1 LSWGA
6 KPSFPWNGS
15 TLSAA
20 PLPTCTCCGVR
31 TFHIDNSDTKDDKSD
46 KDVIEGMGLRDE
58 AFRST
63 RRTYMEVEVD
73 QELINKLR
81 LREGDEDIEIEEDPV
96 ESNDVEEI
104 DHGEDSNGDRGIESN
119 DNQDKCKL
127 TGPRS
132 RRTQGYHRRLM
143 EREPLCIP
151 CNDNG
156 DTKEV
161 ELWRLRSVWPAK
173 KPEELE
179 EEKDN
184 LPEYMFDKEGNPVY
198 LHLHPEFVR
207 EEIVPGEKN
216 RYYATICSY
225 CKKSLDSN
233 KSPWRSIVSGV
244 DFGDGNRIGL
254 EPLTERERQ
263 MVSKVRHFLLVVKI
277 ESNTADGERVIERG
291 QSAVKGCGI
300 YFNHDSPRVVSDLLS
315 EDSMNGDV
323 SLQFVGPEGEYD
335 ALAKKVLGSANVEG
349 RAWVVC
355 QWLKVLQEVNCHYQY
370 DDKLPEFEEVK
381 AKIKAANEALVSD
394 AEFVSDDSVVR
405 ETEIAKDDA
414 RHIRTHGGVGNDV
427 DDMEVEELVGGNV
440 DFPMRCSY
448 ITHTKAGSGKDADR
462 DYLESA
468 AEALGVDAKEFAT
481 TLSRR
486 EGTPLNEYEHGD
498 GILAKA
504 CPDVCIFGTA
514 YNSSRPNLT
523 TYQTEHL
530 IMQYTTNAACNRQLL
545 CQLFESKRRHGVITN
560 MHAKASTNP
569 KEFEK
574 FADEFST
581 SEFQEKLKAAV
592 RNPDGADAK
601 YVLNKVTPL
610 LTFAGRKSAFGALE
624 RNQSAGEMLALGR
637 RYGCA
642 PAFLTFGIDDINN
655 PNAIRLALRSSSN
668 EDFPAAV
675 SSASLVELDRGIP
688 LEDEHAGVVHIPR
701 GYTERLKHMND
712 NPIGAALAYKQVV
725 HDIMEIL
732 IGIKPSMY
740 SEQGEK
746 STKPKIRK
754 GLVGPPRAFF
764 GKNETTHSGSLHFHV
779 IIWAGL
785 SPWFI
790 EFASDIPRLC
800 KHISEM
806 LESQYCAQLDRHV
819 HVKDL
824 VHMNIKTV
832 KGLKKLREKKLRDL
846 KVRGGQSLFDH
857 NDMESPISGEFCDLM
872 LIVYTIIIIISNQ
885 NIVHHNH
892 LDDSIDDIMESSSSI
907 EGVPDAP
914 DNDVSI
920 AAPPKIHRLLSFDS
934 EKGNSEEEES
944 SSLDT
949 SDPRAFAKYGKT
961 LLKNRCIDGCCV
973 DDHCTQANTDQTSQK
988 YPGINVVTPTKP
1000 IISSMDLKRKGGKSI
1015 GDTSQNVFSSRPKPR
1030 ATELPPDPEINDG
1043 DFKTFV
1049 AVTICH
1055 CGIHIHT
1062 FTCKKPPKGWHG
1074 CRLCF
1079 PKALSNGTRP
1089 IELASS
1095 IQPDG
1100 TTQWDEL
1107 DPHVTEYETEEP
1119 HGYTRKVKQDCVE
1132 AWDPIRDPERYTTK
1146 EVIYPLQ
1153 SDSSRT
1159 VIWELNRPKLK
1170 ELDPLSEGMTKEDI
1184 ISRLCEEMLPSENE
1198 GDSESIRSS
1207 VFKDA
1212 SISLPVEQVDLHHFD
1227 EEDNNNIFFTLLLG
1241 LIESSRLKAGKKSVQ
1256 CIRSELMGHL
1266 RTKGHK
1272 YKFDESDTSTVAQY
1286 IESRMDAEHVTE
1298 DTMEQYIQ
1306 LMENVTGDDCFEGGE
1321 LEIRLFAEMEKLNVA
1336 VYEEEVCNEGED
1348 EDVGGVSSKNSK
1360 KYASYKRVEFFGTD
1374 KDRTTIHLRREPNHG
1389 VDNPRYYQGKAIR
1402 PAKYHYKLMTSKL
1415 KGVTD
1420 SLHELNLY
1428 DLKVLYGLVSKHLP
1442 ERNGNVV
1449 EFNPYLTSVLGCNS
1463 NLIYLGSS
1471 EQSKSALFYIGPYI
1485 NKDGVKII
1493 DALPILL
1500 KARED
1505 ALKYPSIAEDS
1516 NTTKRHAQHVLTRAI
1531 NKMNGL
1537 IEVSDTQI
1545 AASLLKMDA
1554 SLCSESFVTCNTTAY
1569 ENFVDTDV
1577 RRGINLDHDEL
1588 DCSDNVDAM
1597 DKDEIADEL
1606 QNMFYSKDRES
1617 SDASD
1622 EDDLGHDESS
1632 MHSITQSLNDEDDDE
1647 DESDDDFAF
1656 INASFGFCPFFKMN
1670 DGTKQPISY
1679 AALYR
1684 YRGKA
1689 LRNLN
1694 RYEYSAFVQVVQTKN
1709 ESNDTCTSG
1718 RSSSKRFP
1726 FEKGLDIE
1734 NNYHQCLRSKAMTPK
1749 FTRSPPTPPRVVP
1762 QQDFDES
1769 DDDYEDKKENYEYRR
1784 AKWRDKADRFAHF
1797 YLTMFRPETELYKK
1811 DQTNTY
1817 KYDYDAFVKFY
1828 KYQLLRS
1835 RVIND
1840 SIISRL
1846 RLELID
1852 FVIESWRVDREKR
1865 EMLAAH
1871 RGRARTMWSAE
1882 EREAS
1887 KEFFGGNLKPVIGDD
1902 GLDYISNVVQDLSS
1916 QEKTDARKH
1925 LGHSSAILSTL
1936 VKLDDK
1942 TVGSNTTTRGGSDS
1956 RNSRQRVLDVPF
1968 DMELDESKRKSKAKS
1983 TYSVK
1988 DGNVSTTNM
1997 YCTVPDLDKKVKEY
2011 IEAQDLSADK
2021 DIVINIAHEHFK
2033 AIRSG
2038 RARDK
2043 DYEAPN
2049 VLVCG
2054 KPGNGKSKII
2064 ESLDGIVEIMKVGEQ
2079 MKNAYMGSAAVG
2091 IRGTTLLR
2099 TWNIPVFSEGQRVT
2113 FRPWNGDALQALK
2126 RRFGQNVEN
2135 ICAVVIDEIST
2146 VQPYM
2151 LAYLNIRMQEL
2162 FGSDKPFGGRM
2173 VILLGDFQQKPPTA
2187 GGDAGT
2193 LPGCIMSYI
2202 EEKGKPMTLK
2212 SAEKL
2217 GLAQT
2222 GGYLFSKFR
2231 YIKLT
2236 SQHRS
2241 GDPKHM
2247 ALLDKMSSTGVITV
2261 EDLKNTY
2268 KKLSAEDIACDDFR
2282 FATNI
2287 VTGNAE
2293 RREINAW
2300 QAKRWAKYH
2309 GVNTFRWPRKREGSW
2324 KGRPRNE
2331 ACIAHAMQHSS
2342 FWEFY
2347 IPEAMGYLNTS
2358 NINSDDGLANGTVI
2372 KYHSLSFEDKHQ
2384 RSKFRLQCA
2393 QAAPGNVIDLDFP
2406 PTAINVELFPDF
2418 DEDSVSDKAKKEKER
2433 KEWLESGKGSIT
2445 QDGRVVI
2452 PISMRDGKKIQSK
2465 KTYIPGCVRMD
2476 SQYYYLDSSVML
2488 KDYFPIEPAFSI
2500 TVDKAQVGVEYI

>member
-1 LSWGA
+1 
-6 KPSFPWNGS
+6 
-15 TLSAA
+15 
-20 PLPTCTCCGVR
+20 
-31 TFHIDNSDTKDDKSD
+31 
-46 KDVIEGMGLRDE
+46 VIEGMGLRGE
-58 AFRST
+58 AFSST
-63 RRTYMEVEVD
+63 RRTYQEVEVD

-225 CKKSLDSN
+225 CKKSLDGK

-277 ESNTADGERVIERG
+277 ESNTADGRVIERG

-335 ALAKKVLGSANVEG
+335 ALVKKVMGSSNIEG
-349 RAWVVC
+349 RSWIIY

-381 AKIKAANEALVSD
+381 AKIKAANEALVTD
-394 AEFVSDDSVVR
+394 AEFVNDDSVVR

-668 EDFPAAV
+668 EDFPAVV
-675 SSASLVELDRGIP
+675 SSASRVELDRGIP

-740 SEQGEK
+740 GEHGEK

-754 GLVGPPRAFF
+754 GLVGQPRAFF

-790 EFASDIPRLC
+790 EFASDIPQLC
-800 KHISEM
+800 KLISEM
-806 LESQYCAQLDRHV
+806 LESQYCAELDRHV

-832 KGLKKLREKKLRDL
+832 KGLKKIREKRLRDL
-846 KVRGGQSLFDH
+846 KQGRISADH
-857 NDMESPISGEFCDLM
+857 NDMESPISGEFCYLM
-872 LIVYTIIIIISNQ
+872 LIVYTIIIVSNQ
-885 NIVHHNH
+885 NIVRHCH
-892 LDDSIDDIMESSSSI
+892 LDESIDDIMESSSSI
-907 EGVPDAP
+907 GGVPDAS
-914 DNDVSI
+914 DDDVSF
-920 AAPPKIHRLLSFDS
+920 AAPPKIHRLLSVDS
-934 EKGNSEEEES
+934 EKGDSEENS
-944 SSLDT
+944 S
-949 SDPRAFAKYGKT
+949 PGAFAEYGNK
-961 LLKNRCIDGCCV
+961 LLKSRCIDGCGV

-1000 IISSMDLKRKGGKSI
+1000 IISSRDLKRKGGKSI
-1015 GDTSQNVFSSRPKPR
+1015 GDASQNVFSSRPKPR
-1030 ATELPPDPEINDG
+1030 AMELPPDPEINDG

-1049 AVTICH
+1049 GVTICH
-1055 CGIHIHT
+1055 CGIHMHT

-1107 DPHVTEYETEEP
+1107 DPHVTEYEIEEP
-1119 HGYTRKVKQDCVE
+1119 RGYTRKVKQDCVE

-1146 EVIYPLQ
+1146 EVVYPLQ

-1184 ISRLCEEMLPSENE
+1184 ISRLCEEMLSDENK
-1198 GDSESIRSS
+1198 GNRESIRSS
-1207 VFKDA
+1207 VFMDA
-1212 SISLPVEQVDLHHFD
+1212 SSRLAMEQIDLHCFD
-1227 EEDNNNIFFTLLLG
+1227 KNDENNLFFTLLLG
-1241 LIESSRLKAGKKSVQ
+1241 LIESSRLKAGEKSVQ
-1256 CIRSELMGHL
+1256 CMRRELMHHL
-1266 RTKGHK
+1266 SKKLHN

-1286 IESRMDAEHVTE
+1286 IESRMDVEHVTE
-1298 DTMEQYIQ
+1298 DTIEQYIQ

-1321 LEIRLFAEMEKLNVA
+1321 LEIRLFSEMGKVNVA
-1336 VYEEEVCNEGED
+1336 IYEEVVPNEGED
-1348 EDVGGVSSKNSK
+1348 GEEVDGVSSSNSNK
-1360 KYASYKRVEFFGTD
+1360 QVSYKRVEFFGTD
-1374 KDRTTIHLRREPNHG
+1374 ENDRTTIHLRRERNNG
-1389 VDNPRYYQGKAIR
+1389 GSNPRACQGTEVR
-1402 PAKYHYKLMTSKL
+1402 PPKYHYTLITSKL
-1415 KGVTD
+1415 KGVMD
-1420 SLHELNLY
+1420 SLQAFNLH
-1428 DLKVLYGLVSKHLP
+1428 DLKVLYGLVSKYLP
-1442 ERNGNVV
+1442 ERNGKVV
-1449 EFNPYLTSVLGCNS
+1449 EFNPVLASLLGCNS
-1463 NLIYLGSS
+1463 NLLYLGSM
-1471 EQSKSALFYIGPYI
+1471 EQSKAALFYIGPYI
-1485 NKDGVKII
+1485 NKDGVKIT
-1493 DALPILL
+1493 DALPILM
-1500 KARED
+1500 KAQED
-1505 ALKYPSIAEDS
+1505 TIKYPSIADDR
-1516 NTTKRHAQHVLTRAI
+1516 NTAKRHAQHTLTRAL
-1531 NKMNGL
+1531 NKLNGL
-1537 IEVSDTQI
+1537 MEISDTQI
-1545 AASLLKMDA
+1545 GASLLQMNA
-1554 SLCSESFVTCNTTAY
+1554 SLCSDSFVVCDTTAY
-1569 ENFVDTDV
+1569 EKFIDAELRRTKESNVIHGVDTS
-1577 RRGINLDHDEL
+1577 GGLEEEMENIIGFENINT
-1588 DCSDNVDAM
+1588 
-1597 DKDEIADEL
+1597 EL
-1606 QNMFYSKDRES
+1606 QNMFYHEGGDGEDTGDVDGSGTIGARHNNSTENIIGEDEGES
-1617 SDASD
+1617 VMN
-1622 EDDLGHDESS
+1622 EDGNSRINNRKNY
-1632 MHSITQSLNDEDDDE
+1632 ITQSQTEEDDHSRNDEDGE
-1647 DESDDDFAF
+1647 DFACV
-1656 INASFGFCPFFKMN
+1656 NASFGSAPFYKTN

-1684 YRGKA
+1684 HRGKA
-1689 LRNLN
+1689 LKDLS
-1694 RYEYSAFVQVVQTKN
+1694 RYEYCACVKVV
-1709 ESNDTCTSG
+1709 ESKDDSSSSPNTSSGHG
-1718 RSSSKRFP
+1718 RSKSTAFP
-1726 FEKGLDIE
+1726 FGPGLGIE
-1734 NNYHQCLRSKAMTPK
+1734 NNYHQILRSKQLTPK
-1749 FTRSPPTPPRVVP
+1749 FPRSPPPPPKVKP
-1762 QQDFDES
+1762 QHQEPDQFDEAGE
-1769 DDDYEDKKENYEYRR
+1769 YEDYVSKYEHELDN
-1784 AKWRDKADRFAHF
+1784 WRKKADKFAHF
-1797 YLTMFRPETELYKK
+1797 YLTMFRPEEELYERG
-1811 DQTNTY
+1811 QICRY
-1817 KYDYDAFVKFY
+1817 KYNYEAFLEFY
-1828 KYQLLRS
+1828 VRVRVAARGSKYH
-1835 RVIND
+1835 ND
-1840 SIISRL
+1840 L
-1846 RLELID
+1846 LELID
-1852 FVIESWRVDREKR
+1852 SMVNSWRVDMEKR

-1871 RGRARTMWSAE
+1871 RGRAKTMWSAE
-1882 EREAS
+1882 QKEAN
-1887 KEFFGGNLKPVIGDD
+1887 KAYFGGNLKPILDDD
-1902 GLDYISNVVQDLSS
+1902 GMDYISDTVQELTSK
-1916 QEKTDARKH
+1916 EMTDARKH
-1925 LGHSSAILSTL
+1925 LGHSNAILSTL
-1936 VKLDDK
+1936 GRM
-1942 TVGSNTTTRGGSDS
+1942 TEASNGTTDS
-1956 RNSRQRVLDVPF
+1956 QGQSSSSASRPPNVVANVTTLPF
-1968 DMELDESKRKSKAKS
+1968 NMDLDESKRQSKIEDTYIDDDNTSS
-1983 TYSVK
+1983 TP
-1988 DGNVSTTNM
+1988 NTFRTI
-1997 YCTVPDLDKKVKEY
+1997 PDLDTKVKDY
-2011 IEAQDLSADK
+2011 IKAQDLSADK

-2038 RARDK
+2038 DALED

-2049 VLVCG
+2049 LLVCG

-2064 ESLDGIVEIMKVGEQ
+2064 ESLDGIAEKMKVGEQ
-2079 MKNAYMGSAAVG
+2079 MKNAFLGSAAIN
-2091 IRGTTLLR
+2091 IRGTTLLKS
-2099 TWNIPVFSEGQRVT
+2099 WNIPVFSEGQRVT
-2113 FRPWNGDALQALK
+2113 FRPWNEDSLQALK
-2126 RRFGQNVEN
+2126 RRFGHNVDN

-2162 FGSDKPFGGRM
+2162 FGNDKLFGGRM

-2187 GGDAGT
+2187 GGKGNS
-2193 LPGCIMSYI
+2193 LPGVVMKHI
-2202 EEKGKPMTLK
+2202 EEEGKPLTLK

-2217 GLAQT
+2217 GLAET

-2247 ALLDKMSSTGVITV
+2247 AVLNKMSETGIVNV
-2261 EDLKNTY
+2261 KDLKNTY
-2268 KKLSAEDIACDDFR
+2268 KTLSREDMESDDFR

-2300 QAKRWAKYH
+2300 QAKRWAEHY
-2309 GVNTFRWPRKREGSW
+2309 GVNTVRWPRKREEASW
-2324 KGRPRNE
+2324 KGRPRTE
-2331 ACIAHAMQHSS
+2331 ECVAHAMQNSC
-2342 FWEFY
+2342 FWEY
-2347 IPEAMGYLNTS
+2347 CIPGAMGYLNTYS
-2358 NINSDDGLANGTVI
+2358 INSVSGLANGTEI
-2372 KYHSLSFEDKHQ
+2372 KYHSLSFEDKERRKQ
-2384 RSKFRLQCA
+2384 FNLKCA
-2393 QAAPGNVIDLDFP
+2393 QAKPGDIISIDSP

-2418 DEDSVSDKAKKEKER
+2418 AWDSTSETAKKKRER
-2433 KEWLESGKGSIT
+2433 KEWLRSGKGSIT
-2445 QDGRVVI
+2445 RGGRVVI
-2452 PISMRDGKKIQSK
+2452 PISLRDGGKIQSK
-2465 KTYIPGCVRMD
+2465 KTYVPGCTRLDMH
-2476 SQYYYLDSSVML
+2476 QYYYHDSSLMI
-2488 KDYFPIEPAFSI
+2488 KDWFPIEPAFSI
-2500 TVDKAQVGVEYI
+2500 TVDKAQVSAESINFIVIAL

>member
-1 LSWGA
+1 MRICSLV
-6 KPSFPWNGS
+6 
-15 TLSAA
+15 TLS
-20 PLPTCTCCGVR
+20 LLSNRNIV
-31 TFHIDNSDTKDDKSD
+31 N
-46 KDVIEGMGLRDE
+46 
-58 AFRST
+58 
-63 RRTYMEVEVD
+63 
-73 QELINKLR
+73 R
-81 LREGDEDIEIEEDPV
+81 L
-96 ESNDVEEI
+96 
-104 DHGEDSNGDRGIESN
+104 IESM
-119 DNQDKCKL
+119 DD
-127 TGPRS
+127 
-132 RRTQGYHRRLM
+132 
-143 EREPLCIP
+143 I
-151 CNDNG
+151 
-156 DTKEV
+156 
-161 ELWRLRSVWPAK
+161 
-173 KPEELE
+173 
-179 EEKDN
+179 
-184 LPEYMFDKEGNPVY
+184 
-198 LHLHPEFVR
+198 
-207 EEIVPGEKN
+207 
-216 RYYATICSY
+216 
-225 CKKSLDSN
+225 
-233 KSPWRSIVSGV
+233 
-244 DFGDGNRIGL
+244 
-254 EPLTERERQ
+254 
-263 MVSKVRHFLLVVKI
+263 I
-277 ESNTADGERVIERG
+277 ESTSSV
-291 QSAVKGCGI
+291 
-300 YFNHDSPRVVSDLLS
+300 
-315 EDSMNGDV
+315 
-323 SLQFVGPEGEYD
+323 EGEPI
-335 ALAKKVLGSANVEG
+335 A
-349 RAWVVC
+349 
-355 QWLKVLQEVNCHYQY
+355 
-370 DDKLPEFEEVK
+370 
-381 AKIKAANEALVSD
+381 
-394 AEFVSDDSVVR
+394 SDD
-405 ETEIAKDDA
+405 
-414 RHIRTHGGVGNDV
+414 
-427 DDMEVEELVGGNV
+427 
-440 DFPMRCSY
+440 
-448 ITHTKAGSGKDADR
+448 
-462 DYLESA
+462 
-468 AEALGVDAKEFAT
+468 
-481 TLSRR
+481 
-486 EGTPLNEYEHGD
+486 
-498 GILAKA
+498 
-504 CPDVCIFGTA
+504 
-514 YNSSRPNLT
+514 
-523 TYQTEHL
+523 
-530 IMQYTTNAACNRQLL
+530 
-545 CQLFESKRRHGVITN
+545 
-560 MHAKASTNP
+560 
-569 KEFEK
+569 
-574 FADEFST
+574 
-581 SEFQEKLKAAV
+581 
-592 RNPDGADAK
+592 
-601 YVLNKVTPL
+601 
-610 LTFAGRKSAFGALE
+610 
-624 RNQSAGEMLALGR
+624 
-637 RYGCA
+637 
-642 PAFLTFGIDDINN
+642 
-655 PNAIRLALRSSSN
+655 
-668 EDFPAAV
+668 
-675 SSASLVELDRGIP
+675 
-688 LEDEHAGVVHIPR
+688 
-701 GYTERLKHMND
+701 
-712 NPIGAALAYKQVV
+712 
-725 HDIMEIL
+725 
-732 IGIKPSMY
+732 
-740 SEQGEK
+740 
-746 STKPKIRK
+746 
-754 GLVGPPRAFF
+754 
-764 GKNETTHSGSLHFHV
+764 
-779 IIWAGL
+779 
-785 SPWFI
+785 
-790 EFASDIPRLC
+790 
-800 KHISEM
+800 
-806 LESQYCAQLDRHV
+806 
-819 HVKDL
+819 
-824 VHMNIKTV
+824 
-832 KGLKKLREKKLRDL
+832 
-846 KVRGGQSLFDH
+846 
-857 NDMESPISGEFCDLM
+857 
-872 LIVYTIIIIISNQ
+872 
-885 NIVHHNH
+885 
-892 LDDSIDDIMESSSSI
+892 
-907 EGVPDAP
+907 
-914 DNDVSI
+914 DVSI
-920 AAPPKIHRLLSFDS
+920 AAPPKIHRLLSVDS
-934 EKGNSEEEES
+934 EKEGDSQQDHS
-944 SSLDT
+944 S
-949 SDPRAFAKYGKT
+949 PGAFAEYGKK
-961 LLKNRCIDGCCV
+961 LLKSRCIDEGCME
-973 DDHCTQANTDQTSQK
+973 DHCEHDDGIQQISQQF
-988 YPGINVVTPTKP
+988 PGINIIPPEKP
-1000 IISSMDLKRKGGKSI
+1000 ILAAN
-1015 GDTSQNVFSSRPKPR
+1015 TSFSQTTQGLTSSRPKPR
-1030 ATELPPDPEINDG
+1030 AAQLPPRHMED

-1049 AVTICH
+1049 AVIICH
-1055 CGIHIHT
+1055 SGIHMHT

-1089 IELASS
+1089 IELLASV
-1095 IQPDG
+1095 QPDG

-1107 DPHVTEYETEEP
+1107 DPHITEYEIEEP
-1119 HGYTRKVKQDCVE
+1119 DGSPLKGSQDCIQS
-1132 AWDPIRDPERYTTK
+1132 WDPDRYNTK
-1146 EVIYPLQ
+1146 ELIYPLQ

-1159 VIWELNRPKLK
+1159 VIWELNRPVLK
-1170 ELDPLSEGMTKEDI
+1170 DLDPLQEDVTKEEI

-1198 GDSESIRSS
+1198 GDSERIRSS

-1227 EEDNNNIFFTLLLG
+1227 EEDNNNLFFTLLLG

-1272 YKFDESDTSTVAQY
+1272 YKFDESDTSTVARY

-1348 EDVGGVSSKNSK
+1348 EDVGGVLSKNSK

-1374 KDRTTIHLRREPNHG
+1374 KDRTTIHLCREPNHG

-1442 ERNGNVV
+1442 ERNGKVV

-1617 SDASD
+1617 GDASD

-1632 MHSITQSLNDEDDDE
+1632 MHSITQSLNEEEDYE

-1689 LRNLN
+1689 LGNLN
-1694 RYEYSAFVQVVQTKN
+1694 RYEYSALVQVVQTKN

-1726 FEKGLDIE
+1726 FEKGLGIE

-1749 FTRSPPTPPRVVP
+1749 FTRSPPAPPKNMP
-1762 QQDFDES
+1762 HPPDLDES
-1769 DDDYEDKKENYEYRR
+1769 DDEDGWEKYKLDVASWRR
-1784 AKWRDKADRFAHF
+1784 KADRFAHF

-1828 KYQLLRS
+1828 KYQLLWS

-1902 GLDYISNVVQDLSS
+1902 GLDYISNVVQDMSS

-1942 TVGSNTTTRGGSDS
+1942 TVESNTTTRGGSDS

-2021 DIVINIAHEHFK
+2021 DIVINIAHDHFK

-2162 FGSDKPFGGRM
+2162 FGNDKPFGGRM

-2193 LPGCIMSYI
+2193 LPGCMMSYI

-2268 KKLSAEDIACDDFR
+2268 KKLSAEDMESDDFR

-2309 GVNTFRWPRKREGSW
+2309 GVNTVRWPRKREGSW

-2418 DEDSVSDKAKKEKER
+2418 DQDSVSDKAKKEKER